1 MNNIVSFEDYKLS
14 NKSKSSKNLNLTS
27 DEVIT
32 IEKIRDGIENL
43 LNTASA
49 VNRDPLAIVLAAGRY
64 ASMRL
69 YQIQGRAE
77 TMAFFDNCIQ
87 TVEIAEDI
95 SKNKK

>member
-1 MNNIVSFEDYKLS
+1 MGKIIYLNKKRKKDYLKSLS
-14 NKSKSSKNLNLTS
+14 N
-27 DEVIT
+27 EEIT
-32 IEKIRDGIENL
+32 KLVEIRDGIEKL
-43 LNTASA
+43 LNTAAA
-49 VNRDPLAIVLAAGRY
+49 VHREPFGVALAAARY
-64 ASMRL
+64 SAMRL